1 MSGCQGW
8 EERETAD
15 DRAEA
20 QAQYCDLQ
28 EIYTFGHSNDRNTF
42 LTCVSC
48 SSVVPGSQL
57 PNPWNLLTDKSN
69 ECILCCNLWSLAL
82 SSYT

>member
-42 LTCVSC
+42 LTCFVFTRGSWLPAPQA
-48 SSVVPGSQL
+48 PGV
-57 PNPWNLLTDKSN
+57 
-69 ECILCCNLWSLAL
+69 
-82 SSYT
+82 Y